1 MIVDPTRFE
10 GNRKSWNTEKIIT
23 YCGKLDGDK
32 DGDEMPRQ
40 TIESQIRRL
49 GIENRVI
56 ITGAVQRNKMPEL
69 LCNSDILAQARPN
82 NKQAEGG
89 SLQN

>member
-23 YCGKLDGDK
+23 YFGKLDGDK

-82 NKQAEGG
+82 NKQDEGG